1 MQEIQNMSF
10 PRYIFAIGGAGKDLI
25 YITLEKEWILRE
37 IIKPKFTATTVD
49 IRIIDTAIDE
59 ENNDLEKIQKINKS
73 IDKIGE
79 EYRSDPNS
87 ANKNIGRI
95 NISYSLLTKEMTLQS
110 PYDLIGIEQNV
121 KKATGASIWWI
132 NDPQL
137 GDDWYKKVINRENF
151 KELNFSKGVYRKRA
165 IGKAIYYKALSQGL
179 FDIDLP
185 LTAQVDIIVGLG
197 GGTGSGMAFDL
208 ATKLKTIQPT
218 ADITLFG
225 ILSTLDESA
234 DEKANNFA
242 MISELEHGYLNKDTP
257 FKNVVLIP
265 MEVTRYPGK
274 EKASDE
280 HERLLREF
288 DETIPYIFVAWYN
301 NPGQLFFSNLPEY
314 APFIIATSQIVRY
327 NVESIKKLKDKVIES
342 LQDKDISLKNED
354 ELYDNIKKFISDFS
368 VLQAESMSKEIG
380 ESTET
385 GDEVGV
391 GEPKSSGIGLVKKIG
406 LPDEDKSFIIERLS
420 RLNLVLEPDEKSV
433 SAANFFK
440 ELDYNSIIH
449 LKKAVDDGIKGTE
462 SDDVEK
468 QITSIKSETDT
479 ISIED
484 KSFRDDVDS
493 TLYKILK
500 KDIEIIEIMK
510 DVLNLANNSPEDLV
524 KDTLKVIIKAD
535 EYRLGRQLNKIRD
548 ELDRLNGKKKSL
560 DGTIKS
566 VEDEIKN
573 YKDKVENEIN
583 KNKRIWQQ
591 NEIKNI
597 ASLDLLDDNISSISN
612 DFAHLKDNLIEYINN
627 INSRSSIRDIDN
639 ESARNIESITDKIS
653 QKLDSVGIYFED
665 KNIILRSLAN
675 AKELKKAQ
683 IEFNK
688 GIPALDKMIGIV
700 TETGRIKRKKELRK
714 KIDLK
719 IAELNND
726 KVFEV
731 KTVGKVNTLSCVYD
745 FDVKQIINQNKD
757 DIISK
762 IINRTKETF
771 PNANSVLFENLII
784 TLKDPIKRRDINIDD
799 IIKSNLGY
807 DTDINKLQN
816 NLQNYFIERDQLVK
830 KAEVINNLEKLLK
843 NNTPILRR
851 HSEHVKKY
859 YDDMVNIGKDVQ
871 AMSKAEK
878 DIIRYIMDIQP
889 TNIFRATVAGANIN
903 NILEDKSETL
913 VLKQN
918 LQDGIERE
926 IDNRYNI
933 LVRRVIE
940 SQDNTKRWDK
950 TRLMNLF
957 VTLANIS
964 PSDIDSKVAIS
975 NSFSIDREN
984 YSEWKCPWGDKWGV
998 GLILFVAGVPF
1009 DNIRNIIDP
1018 RAGYYQYYNA
1028 VEKNGAAFFHHS
1040 YLLDKGKF
1048 IRRKKI
1054 FNIEDENDKQL
1065 LFQNEKDIKSLY
1077 SQNYEEIDI
1086 KTCL

>member
-1 MQEIQNMSF
+1 MPEIQNMSF

-25 YITLEKEWILRE
+25 YTTLEKEWILRE

-49 IRIIDTAIDE
+49 VRIIDTAIDE
-59 ENNDLEKIQKINKS
+59 ENNDMERIQRINKS

-87 ANKNIGRI
+87 ANKNVGRI

-121 KKATGASIWWI
+121 KKATGASVWWI

-218 ADITLFG
+218 SDITLFG
-225 ILSTLDESA
+225 ILSTLDESP

-314 APFIIATSQIVRY
+314 APFVIATSQIVRY

-342 LQDKDISLKNED
+342 LQDKDISLKNE
-354 ELYDNIKKFISDFS
+354 EEMYTNIKKFISDFS
-368 VLQAESMSKEIG
+368 FFQAGSKNK
-380 ESTET
+380 ET
-385 GDEVGV
+385 GETGETGGGTGV
-391 GEPKSSGIGLVKKIG
+391 REPGGSGTGSIRNIG
-406 LPDEDKSFIIERLS
+406 LPDEDKSFIRERLS
-420 RLNLVLEPDEKSV
+420 RFDLVLEPDEKSV
-433 SAANFFK
+433 GAANFFK
-440 ELDYNSIIH
+440 DLDYNSIIH

-510 DVLNLANNSPEDLV
+510 NVLNMANNFPEDVV
-524 KDTLKVIIKAD
+524 KDTLKVMIKAD

-548 ELDRLNGKKKSL
+548 EIDSLNGKRRSL
-560 DGTIKS
+560 DGTIRS

-573 YKDKVENEIN
+573 YKDKVENELD
-583 KNKRIWQQ
+583 KNRRMWQQ
-591 NEIKNI
+591 NEVKNI
-597 ASLDLLDDNISSISN
+597 THLDMLDDSISPVSN
-612 DFAHLKDNLIEYINN
+612 DFALLKDNLVEFSNN

-639 ESARNIESITDKIS
+639 ESVRNIESIADKIY
-653 QKLDSVGIYFED
+653 QKLDNIGIYFED
-665 KNIILRSLAN
+665 KNVILRSLAN

-683 IEFNK
+683 IELKK
-688 GIPALDKMIGIV
+688 GIPALDRMIGII
-700 TETGRIKRKKELRK
+700 TETGRIKRNRDLRK

-719 IAELNND
+719 IAELNDD

-731 KTVGKVNTLSCVYD
+731 KTAGKISTIDCVYD
-745 FDVKQIINQNKD
+745 FDAKQIINQNKD

-762 IINRTKETF
+762 IINRTRETF
-771 PNANSVLFENLII
+771 PNAESLLFENLII
-784 TLKDPIKRRDINIDD
+784 TLKDPVKRRDINIDD

-807 DTDINKLQN
+807 DTDIAKLQN
-816 NLQNYFIERDQLVK
+816 NLQNYSIEQDQIVK
-830 KAEVINNLEKLLK
+830 KAEMINNLEKLLK
-843 NNTPILRR
+843 NNTPVLRR
-851 HSEHVKKY
+851 HSENLKKY
-859 YDDMVNIGKDVQ
+859 HDNMINIGKDVQ

-889 TNIFRATVAGANIN
+889 TNIFRATVTGANIN
-903 NILEDKSETL
+903 NILEDKSESL

-950 TRLMNLF
+950 TKLMNLF
-957 VTLANIS
+957 VTLANVS
-964 PSDIDSKVAIS
+964 PSDIDSKVAVT
-975 NSFSIDREN
+975 NSFSIDKEN
-984 YSEWKCPWGDKWGV
+984 YSEWKCPWGDTWGV
-998 GLILFVAGVPF
+998 GLVLFVAGVPF
-1009 DNIRNIIDP
+1009 DNVRNITDP
-1018 RAGYYQYYNA
+1018 RAGYYQYYNI

-1054 FNIEDENDKQL
+1054 FNIEDENNKQL
-1065 LFQNEKDIKSLY
+1065 LFQSDKDLISLY

-1086 KTCL
+1086 KNSL

>member
-1 MQEIQNMSF
+1 MPEIQNMIF
-10 PRYIFAIGGAGKDLI
+10 PKYIFAIGGAGKDLI
-25 YITLEKEWILRE
+25 YTTLEKEWILRE

-49 IRIIDTAIDE
+49 VRIIDTAIDE
-59 ENNDLEKIQKINKS
+59 ENNDLERIQKINKS

-79 EYRSDPNS
+79 EYRSDPNT
-87 ANKNIGRI
+87 ANKNVGRI

-137 GDDWYKKVINRENF
+137 GDDWYKKIINRENF

-185 LTAQVDIIVGLG
+185 QTAQVDFIVGLG

-242 MISELEHGYLNKDTP
+242 MISELEHSYLNRDTP

-265 MEVTRYPGK
+265 MEVTRYPGR

-301 NPGQLFFSNLPEY
+301 NPGQLFFSDLPEY

-354 ELYDNIKKFISDFS
+354 ELYNNIKKFIAYVST
-368 VLQAESMSKEIG
+368 LQAEPEG
-380 ESTET
+380 R
-385 GDEVGV
+385 
-391 GEPKSSGIGLVKKIG
+391 KIG
-406 LPDEDKSFIIERLS
+406 LPDEDKSFIRERLS

-462 SDDVEK
+462 SDDIEK

-493 TLYKILK
+493 TLYKILR
-500 KDIEIIEIMK
+500 KDIEIIEMMK
-510 DVLNLANNSPEDLV
+510 DVLNLANNFPADIV
-524 KDTLKVIIKAD
+524 RDTLKVIIKAD

-548 ELDRLNGKKKSL
+548 ETDGLNGKKRSL

-566 VEDEIKN
+566 IEDEIKN
-573 YKDKVENEIN
+573 YKDKVENELD
-583 KNKRIWQQ
+583 KNRRLWQQ

-597 ASLDLLDDNISSISN
+597 ASLDLLDDNISSLSN
-612 DFAHLKDNLIEYINN
+612 DFAHLKDNLIEFANN
-627 INSRSSIRDIDN
+627 INSRNSIRDIDN
-639 ESARNIESITDKIS
+639 EPTRNIESITDRIF
-653 QKLDSVGIYFED
+653 QKLDNVGLYFED
-665 KNIILRSLAN
+665 KNIILRSLTN

-688 GIPALDKMIGIV
+688 GIPALDKMIGII

-719 IAELNND
+719 TAELNND
-726 KVFEV
+726 KVFEA
-731 KTVGKVNTLSCVYD
+731 KTSGKINTIGCVYD
-745 FDVKQIINQNKD
+745 FDVKQIINRNKD

-762 IINRTKETF
+762 TTSRTNEMF
-771 PNANSVLFENLII
+771 PNADSVLFENLMIS
-784 TLKDPIKRRDINIDD
+784 LKDPVKRRDINIDD

-807 DTDINKLQN
+807 DADISKLQN
-816 NLQNYFIERDQLVK
+816 NLQDYLIERDQIVK
-830 KAEVINNLEKLLK
+830 KAEIINNLEKLLK
-843 NNTPILRR
+843 SNTPILRR
-851 HSEHVKKY
+851 HSEYVKKY
-859 YDDMVNIGKDVQ
+859 YDNMVNIGKDVQ
-871 AMSKAEK
+871 AMSKAER

-903 NILEDKSETL
+903 NILENKNEEL

-940 SQDNTKRWDK
+940 SKDNTKRWDK
-950 TRLMNLF
+950 TKLMNIF

-975 NSFSIDREN
+975 NSFSVDREN

-998 GLILFVAGVPF
+998 GLVLFVAGVPF
-1009 DNIRNIIDP
+1009 DNVRNITDP

-1048 IRRKKI
+1048 IRRKKV
-1054 FNIEDENDKQL
+1054 FNIEDEDDKQL
-1065 LFQNEKDIKSLY
+1065 LFQNDKDIKSLY

-1086 KTCL
+1086 KSCL

>member
-1 MQEIQNMSF
+1 MPEIQNMSF

-25 YITLEKEWILRE
+25 YTTLEKEWILRE

-49 IRIIDTAIDE
+49 VRIIDTAIDE
-59 ENNDLEKIQKINKS
+59 ENNDLERIQRINKS

-79 EYRSDPNS
+79 EYRSDPDS
-87 ANKNIGRI
+87 ANKNVGRI

-218 ADITLFG
+218 SDITLFG
-225 ILSTLDESA
+225 ILSTLDESP

-314 APFIIATSQIVRY
+314 APFVIATSQIVRY

-342 LQDKDISLKNED
+342 LQDKDISLKNE
-354 ELYDNIKKFISDFS
+354 EEMYTNIKKFISDFS
-368 VLQAESMSKEIG
+368 FIRN
-380 ESTET
+380 
-385 GDEVGV
+385 
-391 GEPKSSGIGLVKKIG
+391 IG
-406 LPDEDKSFIIERLS
+406 LPDEDKSFIRERLS
-420 RLNLVLEPDEKSV
+420 RFDLVLEPDEKSV

-440 ELDYNSIIH
+440 DLDYNSIIH

-500 KDIEIIEIMK
+500 KDVEIIEIMK
-510 DVLNLANNSPEDLV
+510 NVLNMANNFPEDIV
-524 KDTLKVIIKAD
+524 KDTLKVMIKAD

-548 ELDRLNGKKKSL
+548 EIDSLNGKRRTL
-560 DGTIKS
+560 DGTIRS
-566 VEDEIKN
+566 VQDDIKN
-573 YKDKVENEIN
+573 YKDKVENELD
-583 KNKRIWQQ
+583 KNRRIWQQ
-591 NEIKNI
+591 NEVKNI
-597 ASLDLLDDNISSISN
+597 THLDLLDDSISPIGN
-612 DFAHLKDNLIEYINN
+612 DFALLKDNLVEFINN

-639 ESARNIESITDKIS
+639 EPVRNIESIADKIY
-653 QKLDSVGIYFED
+653 QKLDNIGIYFED
-665 KNIILRSLAN
+665 KNVILRSLAN

-683 IEFNK
+683 IELKK
-688 GIPALDKMIGIV
+688 GIPALDRMIGIV
-700 TETGRIKRKKELRK
+700 TETGRIKRNRDLRK

-726 KVFEV
+726 KVFGV
-731 KTVGKVNTLSCVYD
+731 KTTGKISTMDCVYD
-745 FDVKQIINQNKD
+745 FDVKQIIDQKKD

-762 IINRTKETF
+762 IINMTRETF
-771 PNANSVLFENLII
+771 PNAESLLFENLII
-784 TLKDPIKRRDINIDD
+784 TLKDPVKRRDVNIDD

-807 DTDINKLQN
+807 DADITKLQN
-816 NLQNYFIERDQLVK
+816 NLQNYSIEQDQIVK
-830 KAEVINNLEKLLK
+830 KAEMINNLEKLLK
-843 NNTPILRR
+843 NNTPVLRR
-851 HSEHVKKY
+851 HSEHMKKY
-859 YDDMVNIGKDVQ
+859 HDNMINIGKDVQ
-871 AMSKAEK
+871 AMSRAEK
-878 DIIRYIMDIQP
+878 DVIRYIMDIQP
-889 TNIFRATVAGANIN
+889 TNIFRATVTGANIN
-903 NILEDKSETL
+903 NILEDKSESL

-950 TRLMNLF
+950 TKLMNLF
-957 VTLANIS
+957 VTLANVS
-964 PSDIDSKVAIS
+964 PSDIDSKVAVT
-975 NSFSIDREN
+975 NSFSIDKEN
-984 YSEWKCPWGDKWGV
+984 YSEWKCPWGDTWGV
-998 GLILFVAGVPF
+998 GLVLFVAGVPF
-1009 DNIRNIIDP
+1009 DNVRNITDP
-1018 RAGYYQYYNA
+1018 RAGYYQYYNI

-1054 FNIEDENDKQL
+1054 FNIEDENNKQL
-1065 LFQNEKDIKSLY
+1065 LLQSDKDIKSLY
-1077 SQNYEEIDI
+1077 YQNYEEIDI
-1086 KTCL
+1086 KNSL

>member
-1 MQEIQNMSF
+1 MPEIQNMSF

-25 YITLEKEWILRE
+25 YTTLEKEWILRE

-49 IRIIDTAIDE
+49 VRIIDTAIDE
-59 ENNDLEKIQKINKS
+59 ENNDLERIQRINKS

-87 ANKNIGRI
+87 ANKNVGRI

-218 ADITLFG
+218 SDITLFG
-225 ILSTLDESA
+225 ILSTLDESP

-314 APFIIATSQIVRY
+314 APFVIATSQIVRY

-342 LQDKDISLKNED
+342 LQDKDISLKNE
-354 ELYDNIKKFISDFS
+354 EEMYTNIKKFISDFS
-368 VLQAESMSKEIG
+368 FIRN
-380 ESTET
+380 
-385 GDEVGV
+385 
-391 GEPKSSGIGLVKKIG
+391 IG
-406 LPDEDKSFIIERLS
+406 LPDEDKSFIRERLS
-420 RLNLVLEPDEKSV
+420 RFDLVLEPDEKSV

-440 ELDYNSIIH
+440 DLDYNSIIH

-500 KDIEIIEIMK
+500 KDVEIIEIMK
-510 DVLNLANNSPEDLV
+510 NVLNMANNFPEDIV
-524 KDTLKVIIKAD
+524 KDTLKVMIKAD
-535 EYRLGRQLNKIRD
+535 EYRLGRQLNKTRD
-548 ELDRLNGKKKSL
+548 EIDSLNGKRRTL
-560 DGTIKS
+560 DGTIRS
-566 VEDEIKN
+566 VQDDIKN
-573 YKDKVENEIN
+573 YKDKVENELD
-583 KNKRIWQQ
+583 KNRRIWQQ
-591 NEIKNI
+591 NEVKNI
-597 ASLDLLDDNISSISN
+597 THLDLLDDSISPIGN
-612 DFAHLKDNLIEYINN
+612 DFALLKDNLVEFINN

-639 ESARNIESITDKIS
+639 EPVRNIESIADKIY
-653 QKLDSVGIYFED
+653 QKLDNIGIYFED
-665 KNIILRSLAN
+665 KNVILRSLAN

-683 IEFNK
+683 IELKK
-688 GIPALDKMIGIV
+688 GIPALDRMIGIV
-700 TETGRIKRKKELRK
+700 TETGRIKRNRDLRK

-726 KVFEV
+726 KVFGV
-731 KTVGKVNTLSCVYD
+731 KTTGKISTMDCVYD
-745 FDVKQIINQNKD
+745 FDVKQIIDQKKD

-762 IINRTKETF
+762 IINMTRETF
-771 PNANSVLFENLII
+771 PNAESLLFENLII
-784 TLKDPIKRRDINIDD
+784 TLKDPVKRRDVNIDD

-807 DTDINKLQN
+807 DADITKLQN
-816 NLQNYFIERDQLVK
+816 NLQNYSIEWDQIVK
-830 KAEVINNLEKLLK
+830 KAEMINNLEKLLK
-843 NNTPILRR
+843 NNTPVLRR
-851 HSEHVKKY
+851 HSEHMKKY
-859 YDDMVNIGKDVQ
+859 HDNMINIGKDVQ
-871 AMSKAEK
+871 AMSRAEK
-878 DIIRYIMDIQP
+878 DVIRYIMDIQP
-889 TNIFRATVAGANIN
+889 TNIFRATVTGANIN
-903 NILEDKSETL
+903 NILEDKSESL

-950 TRLMNLF
+950 TKLMNLF
-957 VTLANIS
+957 VTLANVS
-964 PSDIDSKVAIS
+964 PSDIDSKVAVT
-975 NSFSIDREN
+975 NSFSIDKEN
-984 YSEWKCPWGDKWGV
+984 YSEWKCPWGDTWGV
-998 GLILFVAGVPF
+998 GLVLFVAGVPF
-1009 DNIRNIIDP
+1009 DNVRNITDP
-1018 RAGYYQYYNA
+1018 RAGYYQYYNI

-1054 FNIEDENDKQL
+1054 FNIEDENNKQL
-1065 LFQNEKDIKSLY
+1065 LLQSDKDIKSLY
-1077 SQNYEEIDI
+1077 YQNYEEIDI
-1086 KTCL
+1086 KNSL